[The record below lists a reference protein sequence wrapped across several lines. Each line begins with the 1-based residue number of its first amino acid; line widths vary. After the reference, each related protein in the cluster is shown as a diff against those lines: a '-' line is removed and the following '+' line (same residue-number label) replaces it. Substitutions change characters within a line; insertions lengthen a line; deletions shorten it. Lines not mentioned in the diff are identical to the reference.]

1 MKLMPFT
8 LRFWLWSKCQ
18 QMMSFSSVYGFS
30 AILSSMMRSEEH
42 TSELQSR
49 LQLVCRLLLEK
60 KIREPAGPPLPG
72 GGRPDLQPGQGVDR
86 EAEAQVH
93 VRARRGRPHH
103 RRPLLELPGRGR
115 GGEPR
120 P

>member
-49 LQLVCRLLLEK
+49 LHLVCRLLLEK
-60 KIREPAGPPLPG
+60 KIRQPRVC
-72 GGRPDLQPGQGVDR
+72 GRSDNGD
-86 EAEAQVH
+86 H
-93 VRARRGRPHH
+93 VGRAHRPRRGGLSPPSAWVCLCYHTRSNFTLL
-103 RRPLLELPGRGR
+103 RRPSVCFAQLCGW
-115 GGEPR
+115 
-120 P
+120 